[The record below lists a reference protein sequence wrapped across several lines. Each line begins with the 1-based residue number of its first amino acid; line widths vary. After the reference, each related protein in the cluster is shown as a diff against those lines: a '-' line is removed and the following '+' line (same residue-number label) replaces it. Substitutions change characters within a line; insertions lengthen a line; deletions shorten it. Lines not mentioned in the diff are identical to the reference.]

1 MSNSRRPSQL
11 GSVALCPKFLYKEDK
26 SSTDSGVNLH
36 YAYETGDM
44 TGLSDDEVQFVNKAV
59 LVTNTMAAKLSGIT
73 GQPVVEEKEQK
84 VFIKAFSMPGT
95 LDRRLRSGKIAVI
108 LDMKSGRKGI
118 PSTAEQSVQLKCY
131 ALATLEQFPELDEV
145 RGVLFNPRTGD
156 QSDNLVVLRSDIP
169 TVTAELQA
177 LIDLAEDAFA
187 TPTPGEH
194 CARCANAARCWAL
207 KPTITQTAQALY
219 PQMPDWF
226 VVGRTITPVQRALR
240 KIACTVVSNWVKA
253 CAEDDKAWMK
263 DNAEAG
269 LPGFKKVNSSTGV
282 KVPEENTKKAVCALR
297 DAGFTD
303 DEIFGGM
310 ELSIK
315 RTAVA
320 NAVPRGVAV
329 SRLEAQIKETLKTLT
344 TENKFSYYRRDDKAV
359 PFADLLA
366 LARIEQERQAQGGTP
381 AIEAPK

>member
-1 MSNSRRPSQL
+1 
-11 GSVALCPKFLYKEDK
+11 
-26 SSTDSGVNLH
+26 
-36 YAYETGDM
+36 
-44 TGLSDDEVQFVNKAV
+44 
-59 LVTNTMAAKLSGIT
+59 
-73 GQPVVEEKEQK
+73 
-84 VFIKAFSMPGT
+84 
-95 LDRRLRSGKIAVI
+95 
-108 LDMKSGRKGI
+108 
-118 PSTAEQSVQLKCY
+118 
-131 ALATLEQFPELDEV
+131 
-145 RGVLFNPRTGD
+145 
-156 QSDNLVVLRSDIP
+156 
-169 TVTAELQA
+169 
-177 LIDLAEDAFA
+177 
-187 TPTPGEH
+187 
-194 CARCANAARCWAL
+194 
-207 KPTITQTAQALY
+207 
-219 PQMPDWF
+219 MPDWF